1 MTPNTVAVSLTCPDC
16 GPQIVLATDVELG
29 GLAHPAGTVIACW
42 FPCPSCHA
50 WCHKYASPG
59 LVQLLL
65 ELGIR
70 GQVAGDQGQP
80 GCNGYTGEE
89 W

>member
-1 MTPNTVAVSLTCPDC
+1 MTEVSLTCPDC
-16 GPQIVLATDVELG
+16 GPQTVPATDVELG
-29 GLAHPAGTVIACW
+29 GITHPSGTFLLASW
-42 FPCPSCHA
+42 FLCPSCHTWHHGA
-50 WCHKYASPG
+50 ANPG

-70 GQVAGDQGQP
+70 GQATDDQGQP